1 MKHISFDVWG
11 TILQSNPNNNI
22 NRAIYLKEYFQLD
35 TSLSDIQKVIKD
47 NGKSINELQES
58 TGIQVG
64 RSEIFERLLIKFD
77 LNLTEDNF
85 LLVDSVFQQSFLDNP
100 PELIEAGYANSIVS
114 LSFSHNL
121 SILSNTVYVKGVN
134 IQKVLD
140 RYLGEGLF
148 DFTLYSDELGYSKPH
163 ENVYHTLITQ
173 SGVASTEIV
182 HVGDSVLCDIDGPE
196 MYGIKTSQV
205 HSNGRSLT
213 SVIDEIK

>member
-11 TILQSNPNNNI
+11 TILQSNPNNNT
-22 NRAIYLKEYFQLD
+22 NRAIYLKEHFQLD
-35 TSLSDIQKVIKD
+35 SPLSDIQKIIKD

-64 RSEIFERLLIKFD
+64 RSEIFERLLRKFD
-77 LNLTEDNF
+77 LNLTADNC
-85 LLVDSVFQQSFLDNP
+85 LLVDSIFQQSFLDNP
-100 PELIEAGYANSIVS
+100 PELIEAGYADSIAS
-114 LSFSHNL
+114 LSSSHNL
-121 SILSNTVYVKGVN
+121 SILSNTVYVKGEN

-148 DFTLYSDELGYSKPH
+148 DFTLYSDQLGYSKPH
-163 ENVYHTLITQ
+163 ENVYHTLIAQ

-182 HVGDSVLCDIDGPE
+182 HVGDSVLCDINGPE
-196 MYGIKTSQV
+196 MHGINTSQV
-205 HSNGRSLT
+205 HSNGKSLT